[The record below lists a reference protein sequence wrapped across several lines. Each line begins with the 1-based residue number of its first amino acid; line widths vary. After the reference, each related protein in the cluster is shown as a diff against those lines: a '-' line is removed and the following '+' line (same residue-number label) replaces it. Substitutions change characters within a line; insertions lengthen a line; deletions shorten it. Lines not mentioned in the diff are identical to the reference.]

1 MNIRRG
7 ITRQALRLAQR
18 IMRTKGVK
26 SEEGTSLVELAI
38 SLPVMLTL
46 LTGAASFSLAFYSLQ
61 QLGNATST
69 GVQLVAANQGLVSDP
84 CETAAAA
91 VESALPNWT
100 TTKLSFTLAWTDSSG
115 GSHSVGPTAEASS
128 TAFTCATAGDGSSD
142 TATAIGPST
151 PVVLTVSYSY
161 SWLPVLKFTPSSAL
175 KATEAALAY

>member
-18 IMRTKGVK
+18 LMRAKGVK
-26 SEEGTSLVELAI
+26 DEEGTSLVELAI

-46 LTGAASFSLAFYSLQ
+46 LTGAASFSLAFYNLQ
-61 QLGNATST
+61 QLGNATTT

-100 TTKLSFTLAWTDSSG
+100 TTKLTFTMSWTDSSG
-115 GSHSVGPTAEASS
+115 SSHSEGPIAEASS
-128 TAFTCATAGDGSSD
+128 TAFTCASAGDGSAD
-142 TATAIGPST
+142 TSTAIGPST

-161 SWLPVLKFTPSSAL
+161 SWLPVLKFAPSSAL
-175 KATEAALAY
+175 TATEAALAY